1 MMAIHSKDPRQ
12 VEALIER
19 FRASIGPFVAA
30 AEATHM
36 PMIFADGQ
44 AADHPIAFANQ
55 AFRDLTGFGED
66 ALLGERIS
74 VLLGEVMDTG
84 TSAAIQAAIAEGA
97 SGNWELQCRRAD
109 RSEFLAAIFLSPM
122 RDAQQVIRQNLL
134 AFIELGRPV
143 DRLLEQRNELHAL
156 YEQAPGFIATSE
168 GPEHRFTFAN
178 ASYKRFVG
186 RENLVGRK
194 VAEAMPEV
202 VEQGFLGLLDQ
213 VYRTGEPFVGRGM
226 PIEIV
231 DDETGNTDQRY
242 ADFVYQAVRNA
253 GGTITGLFCEG
264 YDVTVQRK
272 TAESLSALQ
281 SEMIH
286 VSRVN
291 AMGTMATTLAH
302 ELNQPLSA
310 ITNYAAGGL
319 KLIDPGAQETERLT
333 QALEAIG
340 EAAQRAADI
349 IRNVRELTRR
359 RETKRM
365 DFDLQAAVGE
375 CVRLV
380 RATVSPGIRITD
392 HIAAGTTMAA
402 DRVQIQQVI
411 INLLRNACEA
421 VIPMDRQEVSVSAHV
436 KHGSLVVCVIDSGPG
451 VTAEAAQDIF
461 SWSDSTKEGG
471 MGFGLSI
478 CRTIIETHRGRIWL
492 ENSGPDGSE
501 FCFSVPLPA
510 EALAA

>member
-1 MMAIHSKDPRQ
+1 MPIPLETHKH
-12 VEALIER
+12 VEMLVER

-30 AEATHM
+30 AESTHM

-44 AADHPIAFANQ
+44 EADHPIVFANR
-55 AFRDLTGFGED
+55 AFRDLAGFD
-66 ALLGERIS
+66 AEALPGQPIAGLLGELADS
-74 VLLGEVMDTG
+74 G
-84 TSAAIQAAIAEGA
+84 TSAAIQTALSAGE

-122 RDAQQVIRQNLL
+122 RDAQHVIRHNLL
-134 AFIELGRPV
+134 SFIELGGPV
-143 DRLLEQRNELHAL
+143 DRLLEQRNEFHAL
-156 YEQAPGFIATSE
+156 YEQAPGFIAAAE

-186 RENLVGRK
+186 RDQLVGLT
-194 VAEAMPEV
+194 VAETMPEL
-202 VEQGFLGLLDQ
+202 VEQGFIGLLDQ
-213 VYRTGEPFVGRGM
+213 VYRTGEPFVGTGM
-226 PIEIV
+226 PLGFV
-231 DDETGNTDQRY
+231 DPETGKSEQRY

-253 GGTITGLFCEG
+253 GGKITGLFCEG

-286 VSRVN
+286 ISRVN

-319 KLIDPGAQETERLT
+319 KLIDPAEHGAGRLI
-333 QALEAIG
+333 QAMEGIN
-340 EAAQRAADI
+340 EAAHRAADI
-349 IRNVRELTRR
+349 IRNMRELTRR
-359 RETKRM
+359 REPKRVA
-365 DFDLQAAVGE
+365 FELKSAVGE

-380 RATVSPGIRITD
+380 RATVSPGISIRD
-392 HIAAGTTMAA
+392 QVASGTTMAA

-421 VIPMDRQEVSVSAHV
+421 VMQMDRQEVSITAHA
-436 KHGSLVVCVIDSGPG
+436 KHDSLVVSVIDTGPG
-451 VTAEAAQDIF
+451 VSAEAAQDIF

-478 CRTIIETHRGRIWL
+478 CRTIVEAHRGRIWL
-492 ENSGPDGSE
+492 ENSGSNGSE
-501 FCFSVPLPA
+501 FCFSVPLLSETA
-510 EALAA
+510 QA